1 MNVVFIAPP
10 AAGKGTQATL
20 LRDYYNFYHIS
31 TGDVLRE
38 IAETN
43 TPLGCEIKALI
54 DNGKLVSDELMAKLL
69 KEKIGSLGNV
79 EGIIFDGFPRT
90 LEQAH
95 MLDEI
100 LNEVGMKVNKV
111 IYFDIDKDTAMKRAL
126 GRVTCKD
133 CGEIYNTYFDTFLKE
148 DECSKCG
155 GKLEKRM
162 EENHKPVKI
171 GSYRENKCPKNYFKF
186 FDSIKIKK
194 KYKIVFDLANGS
206 MCFLNDY
213 LKKRFPDAIMIN
225 NEPNG
230 FNINDECGALYPE
243 LARKIMIDNDY
254 DIAVSFD
261 GDGDRAIIILK
272 NGKILNGDL
281 LLYFFA
287 TELKMKNK
295 LKNNTVIYSLIANR
309 GITNVLEGNNI
320 KVKFVNVGDENIS
333 SEIKNGVASLGG
345 EKSGHIIFNKKYNYS
360 CGLTTILK
368 FLSMLNEKAIINLN
382 CIKEYYEVSKN
393 YKEIRMINKLENKLK
408 AIVTSGN
415 VIVRRS
421 GTENLF
427 RVILMSPN
435 KCEIIDGLNFLE
447 NLIIAK
453 N

>member
-1 MNVVFIAPP
+1 MKYFKTDGIRGVFGASDLSIELILKVGYSFDIFNENKVLIGYDTRYSSKIILQALKY
-10 AAGKGTQATL
+10 ALEISGKTVF
-20 LRDYYNFYHIS
+20 DYGVIS
-31 TGDVLRE
+31 T
-38 IAETN
+38 
-43 TPLGCEIKALI
+43 PALEYLTKKKRTI
-54 DNGKLVSDELMAKLL
+54 GIMITASHNDFTYNGLKIIYKGHKLDDSL
-69 KEKIGSLGNV
+69 KE
-79 EGIIFDGFPRT
+79 
-90 LEQAH
+90 
-95 MLDEI
+95 
-100 LNEVGMKVNKV
+100 
-111 IYFDIDKDTAMKRAL
+111 
-126 GRVTCKD
+126 
-133 CGEIYNTYFDTFLKE
+133 
-148 DECSKCG
+148 
-155 GKLEKRM
+155 KLEKRM

-287 TELKMKNK
+287 TELKKKNK

-309 GITNVLEGNNI
+309 GITNVLEENNI
-320 KVKFVNVGDENIS
+320 KVKFVNVADENIS

-447 NLIIAK
+447 KWIIAK

>member
-1 MNVVFIAPP
+1 MKYFKTDGIRGVFGASDLSIELILKVGYSFDIFNENKVLIGYDTRYSSKIILQALKY
-10 AAGKGTQATL
+10 ALEISGKTVF
-20 LRDYYNFYHIS
+20 DYGVIS
-31 TGDVLRE
+31 T
-38 IAETN
+38 
-43 TPLGCEIKALI
+43 PALEYLTKKKRTI
-54 DNGKLVSDELMAKLL
+54 GIMITASHNDFTYNGLKIIYKGHKLDDSL
-69 KEKIGSLGNV
+69 KE
-79 EGIIFDGFPRT
+79 
-90 LEQAH
+90 
-95 MLDEI
+95 
-100 LNEVGMKVNKV
+100 
-111 IYFDIDKDTAMKRAL
+111 
-126 GRVTCKD
+126 
-133 CGEIYNTYFDTFLKE
+133 
-148 DECSKCG
+148 
-155 GKLEKRM
+155 KLEKRM

-254 DIAVSFD
+254 DIAVPFD

-309 GITNVLEGNNI
+309 GITNVLEENNI

-447 NLIIAK
+447 NWIIAK

>member
-1 MNVVFIAPP
+1 MKYFKTDGIRGVFGASDLSIELILKVGYSFDIFNENKVLIGYDTRYSSKIILQALKY
-10 AAGKGTQATL
+10 ALEISGKTVF
-20 LRDYYNFYHIS
+20 DYGVIS
-31 TGDVLRE
+31 T
-38 IAETN
+38 
-43 TPLGCEIKALI
+43 PALEYLTKKKRTI
-54 DNGKLVSDELMAKLL
+54 GIMITASHNDFTYNGLKIIYKGHKLDDSL
-69 KEKIGSLGNV
+69 KE
-79 EGIIFDGFPRT
+79 
-90 LEQAH
+90 
-95 MLDEI
+95 
-100 LNEVGMKVNKV
+100 
-111 IYFDIDKDTAMKRAL
+111 
-126 GRVTCKD
+126 
-133 CGEIYNTYFDTFLKE
+133 
-148 DECSKCG
+148 
-155 GKLEKRM
+155 KLEKRM

-309 GITNVLEGNNI
+309 GITNVLEENNI

-333 SEIKNGVASLGG
+333 SEIKNGVVSLGG

-447 NLIIAK
+447 NWIIAK

>member
-162 EENHKPVKI
+162 DDTEE
-171 GSYRENKCPKNYFKF
+171 KF
-186 FDSIKIKK
+186 SNRFDT
-194 KYKIVFDLANGS
+194 
-206 MCFLNDY
+206 Y
-213 LKKRFPDAIMIN
+213 L
-225 NEPNG
+225 
-230 FNINDECGALYPE
+230 
-243 LARKIMIDNDY
+243 
-254 DIAVSFD
+254 
-261 GDGDRAIIILK
+261 
-272 NGKILNGDL
+272 
-281 LLYFFA
+281 
-287 TELKMKNK
+287 
-295 LKNNTVIYSLIANR
+295 
-309 GITNVLEGNNI
+309 
-320 KVKFVNVGDENIS
+320 
-333 SEIKNGVASLGG
+333 
-345 EKSGHIIFNKKYNYS
+345 EKTY
-360 CGLTTILK
+360 
-368 FLSMLNEKAIINLN
+368 
-382 CIKEYYEVSKN
+382 
-393 YKEIRMINKLENKLK
+393 
-408 AIVTSGN
+408 
-415 VIVRRS
+415 
-421 GTENLF
+421 
-427 RVILMSPN
+427 
-435 KCEIIDGLNFLE
+435 
-447 NLIIAK
+447 
-453 N
+453 

>member
-1 MNVVFIAPP
+1 MKYFKTDGIRGVFGASDLSIELILKVGYSFDIFNENKVLIGYDTRYSSKIILQALKY
-10 AAGKGTQATL
+10 ALEISGKTVF
-20 LRDYYNFYHIS
+20 DYGVIS
-31 TGDVLRE
+31 T
-38 IAETN
+38 
-43 TPLGCEIKALI
+43 PALEYLTKKKRTI
-54 DNGKLVSDELMAKLL
+54 GIMITASHNDFTYNGLKIIYKGHKLDDSL
-69 KEKIGSLGNV
+69 KE
-79 EGIIFDGFPRT
+79 
-90 LEQAH
+90 
-95 MLDEI
+95 
-100 LNEVGMKVNKV
+100 
-111 IYFDIDKDTAMKRAL
+111 
-126 GRVTCKD
+126 
-133 CGEIYNTYFDTFLKE
+133 
-148 DECSKCG
+148 
-155 GKLEKRM
+155 KLEKRM

-309 GITNVLEGNNI
+309 GITNVLEENNI

-333 SEIKNGVASLGG
+333 SEIKNCVASLGG

-447 NLIIAK
+447 NWIIAK

>member
-1 MNVVFIAPP
+1 LKYFKTDGIRGVFGASDLSIELILKVGYSFDIFNENKVLIGYDTRYSSKIILQALKY
-10 AAGKGTQATL
+10 ALEISGKTVF
-20 LRDYYNFYHIS
+20 DYGVIS
-31 TGDVLRE
+31 T
-38 IAETN
+38 
-43 TPLGCEIKALI
+43 PALEYLTKKKRTI
-54 DNGKLVSDELMAKLL
+54 GIMITASHNDFTYNGLKIIYKGHKLDDSL
-69 KEKIGSLGNV
+69 KE
-79 EGIIFDGFPRT
+79 
-90 LEQAH
+90 
-95 MLDEI
+95 
-100 LNEVGMKVNKV
+100 
-111 IYFDIDKDTAMKRAL
+111 
-126 GRVTCKD
+126 
-133 CGEIYNTYFDTFLKE
+133 
-148 DECSKCG
+148 
-155 GKLEKRM
+155 KLEKRM

-309 GITNVLEGNNI
+309 GITNILEENNI

-447 NLIIAK
+447 NWIIAK

>member
-1 MNVVFIAPP
+1 MKYFKTDGIRGVFGASDLSIELILKVGYSFDIFNENKVLIGYDTRYSSKIILQALKY
-10 AAGKGTQATL
+10 ALISGKTVF
-20 LRDYYNFYHIS
+20 DYGVIS
-31 TGDVLRE
+31 T
-38 IAETN
+38 
-43 TPLGCEIKALI
+43 PALEYLTKKKRTI
-54 DNGKLVSDELMAKLL
+54 GIMITASHNDFTYNGLKIIYKGHKLDDSL
-69 KEKIGSLGNV
+69 KE
-79 EGIIFDGFPRT
+79 
-90 LEQAH
+90 
-95 MLDEI
+95 
-100 LNEVGMKVNKV
+100 
-111 IYFDIDKDTAMKRAL
+111 
-126 GRVTCKD
+126 
-133 CGEIYNTYFDTFLKE
+133 
-148 DECSKCG
+148 
-155 GKLEKRM
+155 KLEKRM

-287 TELKMKNK
+287 TELKKKNK

-309 GITNVLEGNNI
+309 GITNVLEENNI

-447 NLIIAK
+447 KWIIAK

>member
-1 MNVVFIAPP
+1 LKYFKTDGIRGVFGASDLSIELILKVGYSFDIFNENKVLIGYDTRYSSKIILQALKY
-10 AAGKGTQATL
+10 ALEISGKTVF
-20 LRDYYNFYHIS
+20 DYGVIS
-31 TGDVLRE
+31 T
-38 IAETN
+38 
-43 TPLGCEIKALI
+43 PALEYLTKKKRTI
-54 DNGKLVSDELMAKLL
+54 GIMITASHNDFTYNGLKIIYKGHKLDDSL
-69 KEKIGSLGNV
+69 KE
-79 EGIIFDGFPRT
+79 
-90 LEQAH
+90 
-95 MLDEI
+95 
-100 LNEVGMKVNKV
+100 
-111 IYFDIDKDTAMKRAL
+111 
-126 GRVTCKD
+126 
-133 CGEIYNTYFDTFLKE
+133 
-148 DECSKCG
+148 
-155 GKLEKRM
+155 KLEKRM

-287 TELKMKNK
+287 TELKKKNK

-309 GITNVLEGNNI
+309 GITNVLEENNI

-393 YKEIRMINKLENKLK
+393 YKEIRIINKLENKLK

-447 NLIIAK
+447 KWIIAK

>member
-1 MNVVFIAPP
+1 MKYFKTDGIRGVFGASDLSIELILKVGYSFDIFNENKVLIGYDTRYSSKIILQALKY
-10 AAGKGTQATL
+10 ALEISGKTVF
-20 LRDYYNFYHIS
+20 DYGVIS
-31 TGDVLRE
+31 T
-38 IAETN
+38 
-43 TPLGCEIKALI
+43 PALEYLTKKKRTI
-54 DNGKLVSDELMAKLL
+54 GIMITASHNDFTYNGLKIIYKGHKLDDSL
-69 KEKIGSLGNV
+69 KE
-79 EGIIFDGFPRT
+79 
-90 LEQAH
+90 
-95 MLDEI
+95 
-100 LNEVGMKVNKV
+100 
-111 IYFDIDKDTAMKRAL
+111 
-126 GRVTCKD
+126 
-133 CGEIYNTYFDTFLKE
+133 
-148 DECSKCG
+148 
-155 GKLEKRM
+155 KLEKRM

-287 TELKMKNK
+287 TELKKKNK

-309 GITNVLEGNNI
+309 GITNVLEENNI

-345 EKSGHIIFNKKYNYS
+345 KKSGHIIFNKKYNYS

-447 NLIIAK
+447 NWIIAK

>member
-1 MNVVFIAPP
+1 MKYFKTDGIRGVFGASDLSIELILKVGYSFDIFNENKVLIGYDTRYSSKIILQALKY
-10 AAGKGTQATL
+10 ALEISGKTVF
-20 LRDYYNFYHIS
+20 DYGVIS
-31 TGDVLRE
+31 T
-38 IAETN
+38 
-43 TPLGCEIKALI
+43 PALEYLTKKKRTI
-54 DNGKLVSDELMAKLL
+54 GIMITASHNDFTYNGLKIIYKGHKLDDSL
-69 KEKIGSLGNV
+69 KE
-79 EGIIFDGFPRT
+79 
-90 LEQAH
+90 
-95 MLDEI
+95 
-100 LNEVGMKVNKV
+100 
-111 IYFDIDKDTAMKRAL
+111 
-126 GRVTCKD
+126 
-133 CGEIYNTYFDTFLKE
+133 
-148 DECSKCG
+148 
-155 GKLEKRM
+155 KLEKRM

-309 GITNVLEGNNI
+309 GITNVLEENNI

-427 RVILMSPN
+427 RVILISPN

-447 NLIIAK
+447 NWIIAK

>member
-1 MNVVFIAPP
+1 MKYFKTDGIRGVFRASDLSIELILKVGYSFDIFNENKVLIGYDTRYSSKIILQALKY
-10 AAGKGTQATL
+10 ALEISGKTVF
-20 LRDYYNFYHIS
+20 DYGVIS
-31 TGDVLRE
+31 T
-38 IAETN
+38 
-43 TPLGCEIKALI
+43 PALEYLTKKKRTI
-54 DNGKLVSDELMAKLL
+54 GIMITASHNDFTYNGLKIIYKGHKLDDSL
-69 KEKIGSLGNV
+69 KE
-79 EGIIFDGFPRT
+79 
-90 LEQAH
+90 
-95 MLDEI
+95 
-100 LNEVGMKVNKV
+100 
-111 IYFDIDKDTAMKRAL
+111 
-126 GRVTCKD
+126 
-133 CGEIYNTYFDTFLKE
+133 
-148 DECSKCG
+148 
-155 GKLEKRM
+155 KLEKRM

-287 TELKMKNK
+287 TELKKKNK

-309 GITNVLEGNNI
+309 GITNVLEENNI

-447 NLIIAK
+447 KWIIAK

>member
-1 MNVVFIAPP
+1 MKYFKTDGIRGVFGASDLSIELILKVGYSFDIFNENKVLIGYDTRYSSKIILQALKY
-10 AAGKGTQATL
+10 ALEISGKTVF
-20 LRDYYNFYHIS
+20 DYGVIS
-31 TGDVLRE
+31 T
-38 IAETN
+38 
-43 TPLGCEIKALI
+43 PALEYLTKKKRTI
-54 DNGKLVSDELMAKLL
+54 GIMITASHNDFTYNGLKIIYKGHKLDDSL
-69 KEKIGSLGNV
+69 KE
-79 EGIIFDGFPRT
+79 
-90 LEQAH
+90 
-95 MLDEI
+95 
-100 LNEVGMKVNKV
+100 
-111 IYFDIDKDTAMKRAL
+111 
-126 GRVTCKD
+126 
-133 CGEIYNTYFDTFLKE
+133 
-148 DECSKCG
+148 
-155 GKLEKRM
+155 KLEKRM

-272 NGKILNGDL
+272 NGKILNGNL

-309 GITNVLEGNNI
+309 GITNVLEENNI

-447 NLIIAK
+447 NWIIAK

>member
-1 MNVVFIAPP
+1 MKYFKTDGIRGVFGASDLSIELFLKVGYSFDIFNENKVLIGYDTRYSSKIILQALKY
-10 AAGKGTQATL
+10 ALEISGKTVF
-20 LRDYYNFYHIS
+20 DYGVIS
-31 TGDVLRE
+31 T
-38 IAETN
+38 
-43 TPLGCEIKALI
+43 PALEYLTKKKRTI
-54 DNGKLVSDELMAKLL
+54 GIMITASHNDFTYNGLKIIYKGHKLDDSL
-69 KEKIGSLGNV
+69 KE
-79 EGIIFDGFPRT
+79 
-90 LEQAH
+90 
-95 MLDEI
+95 
-100 LNEVGMKVNKV
+100 
-111 IYFDIDKDTAMKRAL
+111 
-126 GRVTCKD
+126 
-133 CGEIYNTYFDTFLKE
+133 
-148 DECSKCG
+148 
-155 GKLEKRM
+155 KLEKRM

-309 GITNVLEGNNI
+309 GITNVLEENNI

-447 NLIIAK
+447 NWIIAK

>member
-1 MNVVFIAPP
+1 MKYFKTDGIRGVFGASDLSIELILKVGYSFDIFNENKVLIGYDTRYSSKIILQALKY
-10 AAGKGTQATL
+10 ALEISGKTVF
-20 LRDYYNFYHIS
+20 DYGVIS
-31 TGDVLRE
+31 T
-38 IAETN
+38 
-43 TPLGCEIKALI
+43 PALEYLTKKKRTI
-54 DNGKLVSDELMAKLL
+54 GIMITASHNDFTYNGLKIIYKGHKLDDSL
-69 KEKIGSLGNV
+69 KE
-79 EGIIFDGFPRT
+79 
-90 LEQAH
+90 
-95 MLDEI
+95 
-100 LNEVGMKVNKV
+100 
-111 IYFDIDKDTAMKRAL
+111 
-126 GRVTCKD
+126 
-133 CGEIYNTYFDTFLKE
+133 
-148 DECSKCG
+148 
-155 GKLEKRM
+155 KLEKRM

-309 GITNVLEGNNI
+309 GITNVLEENNI

-427 RVILMSPN
+427 RVILTSPN

-447 NLIIAK
+447 NWIIAK

>member
-1 MNVVFIAPP
+1 MKYFKTDGIRGVFGASDLSIELILKVGYSFDIFNENKVLIGYDTRYSSKIILQALKY
-10 AAGKGTQATL
+10 ALEISGKTVF
-20 LRDYYNFYHIS
+20 DYGVIS
-31 TGDVLRE
+31 T
-38 IAETN
+38 
-43 TPLGCEIKALI
+43 PALEYLTKKKRI
-54 DNGKLVSDELMAKLL
+54 IGIMITASHNDFTYNGLKIIYKGHKLDDSL
-69 KEKIGSLGNV
+69 KE
-79 EGIIFDGFPRT
+79 
-90 LEQAH
+90 
-95 MLDEI
+95 
-100 LNEVGMKVNKV
+100 
-111 IYFDIDKDTAMKRAL
+111 
-126 GRVTCKD
+126 
-133 CGEIYNTYFDTFLKE
+133 
-148 DECSKCG
+148 
-155 GKLEKRM
+155 KLEKRM

-171 GSYRENKCPKNYFKF
+171 GFYRENKCPKNYFKF

-230 FNINDECGALYPE
+230 FNINDECGALYPD

-287 TELKMKNK
+287 TELKKKNK

-309 GITNVLEGNNI
+309 GITNVLEENNI

-447 NLIIAK
+447 KWIIAK

>member
-1 MNVVFIAPP
+1 MKYFKTDGIRGVFGASDLNIELILKVGYSFDIFNENKVLIGYDTRYSSKIILQALKY
-10 AAGKGTQATL
+10 ALEISGKTVF
-20 LRDYYNFYHIS
+20 DYGVIS
-31 TGDVLRE
+31 T
-38 IAETN
+38 
-43 TPLGCEIKALI
+43 PALEYLTKKKRTI
-54 DNGKLVSDELMAKLL
+54 GIMITASHNDFTYNGLKIIYKGHKLDDSL
-69 KEKIGSLGNV
+69 KE
-79 EGIIFDGFPRT
+79 
-90 LEQAH
+90 
-95 MLDEI
+95 
-100 LNEVGMKVNKV
+100 
-111 IYFDIDKDTAMKRAL
+111 
-126 GRVTCKD
+126 
-133 CGEIYNTYFDTFLKE
+133 
-148 DECSKCG
+148 
-155 GKLEKRM
+155 KLEKRM

-287 TELKMKNK
+287 TELKKKNK

-309 GITNVLEGNNI
+309 GITNVLEENNI

-447 NLIIAK
+447 KWIIAK

>member
-1 MNVVFIAPP
+1 MKYFKTDGIRGVFGASDLSIELILKVGYSFDIFNENKVLIGYDTRYSSKIILQALKY
-10 AAGKGTQATL
+10 ALEISGKTVF
-20 LRDYYNFYHIS
+20 DYGVIS
-31 TGDVLRE
+31 T
-38 IAETN
+38 
-43 TPLGCEIKALI
+43 PALEYLTKKKRTI
-54 DNGKLVSDELMAKLL
+54 GIMITASHNDFTYNGLKIIYKGHKLDDSL
-69 KEKIGSLGNV
+69 KE
-79 EGIIFDGFPRT
+79 
-90 LEQAH
+90 
-95 MLDEI
+95 
-100 LNEVGMKVNKV
+100 
-111 IYFDIDKDTAMKRAL
+111 
-126 GRVTCKD
+126 
-133 CGEIYNTYFDTFLKE
+133 
-148 DECSKCG
+148 
-155 GKLEKRM
+155 KLEKRM

-171 GSYRENKCPKNYFKF
+171 DSYRENKCPKNYFKF

-309 GITNVLEGNNI
+309 GITNVLEENNI

-447 NLIIAK
+447 NWIIAK

>member
-1 MNVVFIAPP
+1 MKYFKTDGIRGVFGASDLSIELILKVGYSFDIFNENKVLIGYDTRYSSKIILQALKY
-10 AAGKGTQATL
+10 ALEISGKTVF
-20 LRDYYNFYHIS
+20 DYGVIS
-31 TGDVLRE
+31 T
-38 IAETN
+38 
-43 TPLGCEIKALI
+43 PALEYLTKKKRTI
-54 DNGKLVSDELMAKLL
+54 GIMITASHNDFTYNGLKIIYKGHKLDDSL
-69 KEKIGSLGNV
+69 KE
-79 EGIIFDGFPRT
+79 
-90 LEQAH
+90 
-95 MLDEI
+95 
-100 LNEVGMKVNKV
+100 
-111 IYFDIDKDTAMKRAL
+111 
-126 GRVTCKD
+126 
-133 CGEIYNTYFDTFLKE
+133 
-148 DECSKCG
+148 
-155 GKLEKRM
+155 KLEKRM

-287 TELKMKNK
+287 TELKKKNK

-309 GITNVLEGNNI
+309 GITNVLEENNI

-447 NLIIAK
+447 KRIIAK

>member
-1 MNVVFIAPP
+1 MKYFKTDGIRGVFGASDLSIELILKVGYSFDIFNENKVLIGYDTRYSSKIILQALKY
-10 AAGKGTQATL
+10 ALEISGKTVF
-20 LRDYYNFYHIS
+20 DYGVIS
-31 TGDVLRE
+31 T
-38 IAETN
+38 
-43 TPLGCEIKALI
+43 PALEYLTKKKRTI
-54 DNGKLVSDELMAKLL
+54 GIMITASHNDFTYNGLKIIYKGHKLDDSL
-69 KEKIGSLGNV
+69 KE
-79 EGIIFDGFPRT
+79 
-90 LEQAH
+90 
-95 MLDEI
+95 
-100 LNEVGMKVNKV
+100 
-111 IYFDIDKDTAMKRAL
+111 
-126 GRVTCKD
+126 
-133 CGEIYNTYFDTFLKE
+133 
-148 DECSKCG
+148 
-155 GKLEKRM
+155 KLEKRM

-309 GITNVLEGNNI
+309 GITNVLEENNI

-368 FLSMLNEKAIINLN
+368 FLSKLNEKAIINLN

-447 NLIIAK
+447 NWIIAK

>member
-1 MNVVFIAPP
+1 MKYFKTDGIRGVFGASDLSIELILKVGYSFDIFNENKVLIGYDTRYSSKIILQALKY
-10 AAGKGTQATL
+10 ALEISGKTVF
-20 LRDYYNFYHIS
+20 DYGVIS
-31 TGDVLRE
+31 T
-38 IAETN
+38 
-43 TPLGCEIKALI
+43 PALEYLAKKKRTI
-54 DNGKLVSDELMAKLL
+54 GIMITASHNDFTYNGLKIIYKGHKLDDSL
-69 KEKIGSLGNV
+69 KE
-79 EGIIFDGFPRT
+79 
-90 LEQAH
+90 
-95 MLDEI
+95 
-100 LNEVGMKVNKV
+100 
-111 IYFDIDKDTAMKRAL
+111 
-126 GRVTCKD
+126 
-133 CGEIYNTYFDTFLKE
+133 
-148 DECSKCG
+148 
-155 GKLEKRM
+155 KLEKRM

-309 GITNVLEGNNI
+309 GITNVLEENNI

-447 NLIIAK
+447 NWIIAK

>member
-1 MNVVFIAPP
+1 MKYFKTDGIRGVFGASDLSIELILK
-10 AAGKGTQATL
+10 AGYSFDIFNENKVLIGYDTRYSSKIILQALKYALEISGKTVF
-20 LRDYYNFYHIS
+20 DYGVIS
-31 TGDVLRE
+31 TPAVEYLTKKKRTIGIMITASHNDF
-38 IAETN
+38 TY
-43 TPLGCEIKALI
+43 
-54 DNGKLVSDELMAKLL
+54 NGLKIIYKGHKLDDSL
-69 KEKIGSLGNV
+69 KE
-79 EGIIFDGFPRT
+79 
-90 LEQAH
+90 
-95 MLDEI
+95 
-100 LNEVGMKVNKV
+100 
-111 IYFDIDKDTAMKRAL
+111 
-126 GRVTCKD
+126 
-133 CGEIYNTYFDTFLKE
+133 
-148 DECSKCG
+148 
-155 GKLEKRM
+155 KLEKRM

-309 GITNVLEGNNI
+309 GITNVLEENNI

-447 NLIIAK
+447 NWIIAK

>member
-1 MNVVFIAPP
+1 MKYFKTDGIRGVFGASDLSIELILKVGYSFDIFNENKVLIGYDTRYSSKIILQALKY
-10 AAGKGTQATL
+10 ALEISGKTVF
-20 LRDYYNFYHIS
+20 DYGVIS
-31 TGDVLRE
+31 T
-38 IAETN
+38 
-43 TPLGCEIKALI
+43 PALEYLTKKKRTI
-54 DNGKLVSDELMAKLL
+54 GIMITASHNDFTYNGLKIIYKGHKLDDSL
-69 KEKIGSLGNV
+69 KE
-79 EGIIFDGFPRT
+79 
-90 LEQAH
+90 
-95 MLDEI
+95 
-100 LNEVGMKVNKV
+100 
-111 IYFDIDKDTAMKRAL
+111 
-126 GRVTCKD
+126 
-133 CGEIYNTYFDTFLKE
+133 
-148 DECSKCG
+148 
-155 GKLEKRM
+155 KLEKRM

-309 GITNVLEGNNI
+309 GITNVLEENNI

-415 VIVRRS
+415 VVVRQS

-447 NLIIAK
+447 NWIIAK

>member
-1 MNVVFIAPP
+1 MKYFKTDGIRGVFGASDLSIELILKVGYSFDIFNENKVLIGYDTRYSSKIILQALKY
-10 AAGKGTQATL
+10 ALEISGKTVF
-20 LRDYYNFYHIS
+20 DYGVIS
-31 TGDVLRE
+31 T
-38 IAETN
+38 
-43 TPLGCEIKALI
+43 PALEYLTKKKRTI
-54 DNGKLVSDELMAKLL
+54 GIMITASHNDFTYNGLKIIYKGHKLDDSL
-69 KEKIGSLGNV
+69 KE
-79 EGIIFDGFPRT
+79 
-90 LEQAH
+90 
-95 MLDEI
+95 
-100 LNEVGMKVNKV
+100 
-111 IYFDIDKDTAMKRAL
+111 
-126 GRVTCKD
+126 
-133 CGEIYNTYFDTFLKE
+133 
-148 DECSKCG
+148 
-155 GKLEKRM
+155 KLEKRM
-162 EENHKPVKI
+162 EGNHKPVKI

-309 GITNVLEGNNI
+309 GITNVLEENNI

-447 NLIIAK
+447 NWIIAK

>member
-1 MNVVFIAPP
+1 MKYFKTDGIRGVFGASDLSIELILKVGYSFDIFNENKVLIGYDTRYSSKIILQALKY
-10 AAGKGTQATL
+10 ALEISGKTVF
-20 LRDYYNFYHIS
+20 DYGVIS
-31 TGDVLRE
+31 T
-38 IAETN
+38 
-43 TPLGCEIKALI
+43 PALEYLTKKKRTI
-54 DNGKLVSDELMAKLL
+54 GIMITASHNDFTYNGLKIIYKGHKLDDSL
-69 KEKIGSLGNV
+69 KE
-79 EGIIFDGFPRT
+79 
-90 LEQAH
+90 
-95 MLDEI
+95 
-100 LNEVGMKVNKV
+100 
-111 IYFDIDKDTAMKRAL
+111 
-126 GRVTCKD
+126 
-133 CGEIYNTYFDTFLKE
+133 
-148 DECSKCG
+148 
-155 GKLEKRM
+155 KLEKRM

-171 GSYRENKCPKNYFKF
+171 GSYRENECPKNYFKF

-309 GITNVLEGNNI
+309 GITNVLEENNI

-447 NLIIAK
+447 NWIIAK

>member
-1 MNVVFIAPP
+1 MKYFKTDGIRGVFGASDLSIELILKVGYSFDIFNENKVLIGYDTRYSSKIILQALKY
-10 AAGKGTQATL
+10 ALEISGKTVF
-20 LRDYYNFYHIS
+20 DYGVIS
-31 TGDVLRE
+31 T
-38 IAETN
+38 
-43 TPLGCEIKALI
+43 PALEYLTKKKRTI
-54 DNGKLVSDELMAKLL
+54 GIMITASHNDFTYNGLKIIYKGHKLDDSL
-69 KEKIGSLGNV
+69 KE
-79 EGIIFDGFPRT
+79 
-90 LEQAH
+90 
-95 MLDEI
+95 
-100 LNEVGMKVNKV
+100 
-111 IYFDIDKDTAMKRAL
+111 
-126 GRVTCKD
+126 
-133 CGEIYNTYFDTFLKE
+133 
-148 DECSKCG
+148 
-155 GKLEKRM
+155 KLEKRM

-309 GITNVLEGNNI
+309 GITNVLEENNI

-435 KCEIIDGLNFLE
+435 KCEIIDGLIFLE
-447 NLIIAK
+447 NWIIAK

>member
-1 MNVVFIAPP
+1 MKYFKTDGIRGVFGASDLSIELILKVGYSFDIFNENKVLIGYDTRYSSKIILQALKY
-10 AAGKGTQATL
+10 ALEISGKTVF
-20 LRDYYNFYHIS
+20 DYGVIS
-31 TGDVLRE
+31 T
-38 IAETN
+38 
-43 TPLGCEIKALI
+43 PALEYLTKKKRTI
-54 DNGKLVSDELMAKLL
+54 GIMITASHNDFTYNGLKIIYKGHKLDDSL
-69 KEKIGSLGNV
+69 KE
-79 EGIIFDGFPRT
+79 
-90 LEQAH
+90 
-95 MLDEI
+95 
-100 LNEVGMKVNKV
+100 
-111 IYFDIDKDTAMKRAL
+111 
-126 GRVTCKD
+126 
-133 CGEIYNTYFDTFLKE
+133 
-148 DECSKCG
+148 
-155 GKLEKRM
+155 KLEKRM

-309 GITNVLEGNNI
+309 GITNVLEENNI

-393 YKEIRMINKLENKLK
+393 NKEIRMINKLENKLK

-447 NLIIAK
+447 NWIIAK

>member
-1 MNVVFIAPP
+1 MKYFKTDGIRGVFGASDLSIELILKVGYSFDIFNENKVLIGYDTRYSSKIILQALKY
-10 AAGKGTQATL
+10 ALEISGKTVF
-20 LRDYYNFYHIS
+20 DYGVIS
-31 TGDVLRE
+31 T
-38 IAETN
+38 
-43 TPLGCEIKALI
+43 PALEYLTKKKRTI
-54 DNGKLVSDELMAKLL
+54 GIMITASHNDFTYNGLKIIYKGHKLDDSL
-69 KEKIGSLGNV
+69 KE
-79 EGIIFDGFPRT
+79 
-90 LEQAH
+90 
-95 MLDEI
+95 
-100 LNEVGMKVNKV
+100 
-111 IYFDIDKDTAMKRAL
+111 
-126 GRVTCKD
+126 
-133 CGEIYNTYFDTFLKE
+133 
-148 DECSKCG
+148 
-155 GKLEKRM
+155 KLEKRM

-243 LARKIMIDNDY
+243 LARKIMIDNEY

-309 GITNVLEGNNI
+309 GITNVLEENNI

-447 NLIIAK
+447 NWIIAK

>member
-1 MNVVFIAPP
+1 MKYFKTDGIRGVFGASDLSIELILKVGYSFDIFNENKVLIGYDTRYSSKIILQALKY
-10 AAGKGTQATL
+10 ALEISGKTVF
-20 LRDYYNFYHIS
+20 DYGVIS
-31 TGDVLRE
+31 T
-38 IAETN
+38 
-43 TPLGCEIKALI
+43 PALEYLTKKKRTI
-54 DNGKLVSDELMAKLL
+54 GIMITASHNDFTYNGLKIIYKGHKLDDSL
-69 KEKIGSLGNV
+69 KE
-79 EGIIFDGFPRT
+79 
-90 LEQAH
+90 
-95 MLDEI
+95 
-100 LNEVGMKVNKV
+100 
-111 IYFDIDKDTAMKRAL
+111 
-126 GRVTCKD
+126 
-133 CGEIYNTYFDTFLKE
+133 
-148 DECSKCG
+148 
-155 GKLEKRM
+155 KLEKRM

-206 MCFLNDY
+206 MCFFNDY

-287 TELKMKNK
+287 TELKKKNK

-309 GITNVLEGNNI
+309 GITNVLEENNI

-447 NLIIAK
+447 KWIIAK

>member
-1 MNVVFIAPP
+1 MKYFKTDGIRGVFGASDLSIELILKVGYSFDIFNENKVLIGYDTRYSSKIILQALKY
-10 AAGKGTQATL
+10 ALEISGKTVF
-20 LRDYYNFYHIS
+20 DYGVIS
-31 TGDVLRE
+31 T
-38 IAETN
+38 
-43 TPLGCEIKALI
+43 PALEYLTKKKRTI
-54 DNGKLVSDELMAKLL
+54 GIMITASHNDFTYNGLKIIYKGHKLDDSL
-69 KEKIGSLGNV
+69 KE
-79 EGIIFDGFPRT
+79 
-90 LEQAH
+90 
-95 MLDEI
+95 
-100 LNEVGMKVNKV
+100 
-111 IYFDIDKDTAMKRAL
+111 
-126 GRVTCKD
+126 
-133 CGEIYNTYFDTFLKE
+133 
-148 DECSKCG
+148 
-155 GKLEKRM
+155 KLEKRM

-213 LKKRFPDAIMIN
+213 LKKSFPDAIMIN

-287 TELKMKNK
+287 TELKKKNK

-309 GITNVLEGNNI
+309 GITNVLEENNI

-447 NLIIAK
+447 KWIIAK

>member
-1 MNVVFIAPP
+1 MKYFKTDGIRGVFGASDLSIELILKVGYSFDIFNENKVLIGYDTRYSSKIILQALKY
-10 AAGKGTQATL
+10 ALEISGKTVF
-20 LRDYYNFYHIS
+20 DYGVIS
-31 TGDVLRE
+31 T
-38 IAETN
+38 
-43 TPLGCEIKALI
+43 PALEYLTKKKRTI
-54 DNGKLVSDELMAKLL
+54 GIMITASHNDFTYNGLKIIYKGHKLDDSL
-69 KEKIGSLGNV
+69 KE
-79 EGIIFDGFPRT
+79 
-90 LEQAH
+90 
-95 MLDEI
+95 
-100 LNEVGMKVNKV
+100 
-111 IYFDIDKDTAMKRAL
+111 
-126 GRVTCKD
+126 
-133 CGEIYNTYFDTFLKE
+133 
-148 DECSKCG
+148 
-155 GKLEKRM
+155 KLEKRM

-287 TELKMKNK
+287 TELKKKNK

-309 GITNVLEGNNI
+309 GITNVLEENNI

-415 VIVRRS
+415 VIVRQS

-447 NLIIAK
+447 NWIIAK

>member
-1 MNVVFIAPP
+1 MKYFKTDGIRGVFGASDLSIELILKVGYSFDIFNENKVLIGYDTRYSSKIILQALKY
-10 AAGKGTQATL
+10 ALEISGKTVF
-20 LRDYYNFYHIS
+20 DYGVIS
-31 TGDVLRE
+31 T
-38 IAETN
+38 
-43 TPLGCEIKALI
+43 PALEYLTKKKRTI
-54 DNGKLVSDELMAKLL
+54 GIMITASHNDFTYNGLKIIYKGHKLDDSL
-69 KEKIGSLGNV
+69 KE
-79 EGIIFDGFPRT
+79 
-90 LEQAH
+90 
-95 MLDEI
+95 
-100 LNEVGMKVNKV
+100 
-111 IYFDIDKDTAMKRAL
+111 
-126 GRVTCKD
+126 
-133 CGEIYNTYFDTFLKE
+133 
-148 DECSKCG
+148 
-155 GKLEKRM
+155 KLEKRM

-309 GITNVLEGNNI
+309 GITNVLEENNI

-333 SEIKNGVASLGG
+333 SEIKNDVASLGG

-447 NLIIAK
+447 NWIIAK

>member
-1 MNVVFIAPP
+1 MKYFKTDGIRGVFGASDLSIELILKVGYSFDIFNENKVLIGYDTRYSSKIILQALKYALEISGKTVFDYVV
-10 AAGKGTQATL
+10 
-20 LRDYYNFYHIS
+20 IS
-31 TGDVLRE
+31 T
-38 IAETN
+38 
-43 TPLGCEIKALI
+43 PALEYLTKKKRTI
-54 DNGKLVSDELMAKLL
+54 GIMITASHNDFTYNGLKIIYKGHKLDDSL
-69 KEKIGSLGNV
+69 KE
-79 EGIIFDGFPRT
+79 
-90 LEQAH
+90 
-95 MLDEI
+95 
-100 LNEVGMKVNKV
+100 
-111 IYFDIDKDTAMKRAL
+111 
-126 GRVTCKD
+126 
-133 CGEIYNTYFDTFLKE
+133 
-148 DECSKCG
+148 
-155 GKLEKRM
+155 KLEKRM

-287 TELKMKNK
+287 TELKKKNK

-309 GITNVLEGNNI
+309 GITNVLEENNI

-393 YKEIRMINKLENKLK
+393 YKEIRIINKLENKLK

-447 NLIIAK
+447 KWIIAK

>member
-1 MNVVFIAPP
+1 MKYFKTDGIRGVFGASDLSIELILKVGYSFDIFNENKVLIGYDTRYSSKIILQALKY
-10 AAGKGTQATL
+10 ALEISGKTVF
-20 LRDYYNFYHIS
+20 DYGVIS
-31 TGDVLRE
+31 T
-38 IAETN
+38 
-43 TPLGCEIKALI
+43 PALEYLTKKKRTI
-54 DNGKLVSDELMAKLL
+54 GIMITASHNDFTYNGLKIIYKGHKLDDSL
-69 KEKIGSLGNV
+69 KE
-79 EGIIFDGFPRT
+79 
-90 LEQAH
+90 
-95 MLDEI
+95 
-100 LNEVGMKVNKV
+100 
-111 IYFDIDKDTAMKRAL
+111 
-126 GRVTCKD
+126 
-133 CGEIYNTYFDTFLKE
+133 
-148 DECSKCG
+148 
-155 GKLEKRM
+155 KLEKRM

-243 LARKIMIDNDY
+243 LARIIMIDNDY

-287 TELKMKNK
+287 TELKKKNK

-309 GITNVLEGNNI
+309 GITNVLEENNI

-447 NLIIAK
+447 NWIIAK

>member
-1 MNVVFIAPP
+1 MKYFKTDGIRGVFGASDLSIELILKVGYSFDIFNENKVLIGYDTRYSSKIILQALKY
-10 AAGKGTQATL
+10 ALEISGKTVF
-20 LRDYYNFYHIS
+20 DYGVIS
-31 TGDVLRE
+31 T
-38 IAETN
+38 
-43 TPLGCEIKALI
+43 PALEYLAKKKRTI
-54 DNGKLVSDELMAKLL
+54 GIMITASHNDFTYNGLKIIYKGHKLDDSL
-69 KEKIGSLGNV
+69 KE
-79 EGIIFDGFPRT
+79 
-90 LEQAH
+90 
-95 MLDEI
+95 
-100 LNEVGMKVNKV
+100 
-111 IYFDIDKDTAMKRAL
+111 
-126 GRVTCKD
+126 
-133 CGEIYNTYFDTFLKE
+133 
-148 DECSKCG
+148 
-155 GKLEKRM
+155 KLEKRM

-230 FNINDECGALYPE
+230 LNINDECGALYPE

-287 TELKMKNK
+287 TELKLKNK

-309 GITNVLEGNNI
+309 GITNVLEENNI

-447 NLIIAK
+447 NWIIAK

>member
-1 MNVVFIAPP
+1 MKYFKTDGIRGVFGASDLSIELILKVGYSFDIFNENKVLIGYDTRYSSKIILQALKY
-10 AAGKGTQATL
+10 ALEISGKTVF
-20 LRDYYNFYHIS
+20 DYGVIS
-31 TGDVLRE
+31 T
-38 IAETN
+38 
-43 TPLGCEIKALI
+43 PALEYLTKKKRTI
-54 DNGKLVSDELMAKLL
+54 GIMITASHNDFTYNGLKIIYKGHKLDDSL
-69 KEKIGSLGNV
+69 KE
-79 EGIIFDGFPRT
+79 
-90 LEQAH
+90 
-95 MLDEI
+95 
-100 LNEVGMKVNKV
+100 
-111 IYFDIDKDTAMKRAL
+111 
-126 GRVTCKD
+126 
-133 CGEIYNTYFDTFLKE
+133 
-148 DECSKCG
+148 
-155 GKLEKRM
+155 KLEKRM

-295 LKNNTVIYSLIANR
+295 LKNNTVIYSLIVNR
-309 GITNVLEGNNI
+309 GITNVLEENNI

-447 NLIIAK
+447 NWIIAK

>member
-1 MNVVFIAPP
+1 MKYFKTDGIRGVFGASDLSIELILKVGYSFDIFNENKVLIGYDTRYSSKIILQALKY
-10 AAGKGTQATL
+10 ALEISGKTVF
-20 LRDYYNFYHIS
+20 DYGVIS
-31 TGDVLRE
+31 T
-38 IAETN
+38 
-43 TPLGCEIKALI
+43 PALEYLTKKKRTI
-54 DNGKLVSDELMAKLL
+54 GIMITASHNDFTYNGLKIIYKGHKLDDSL
-69 KEKIGSLGNV
+69 KE
-79 EGIIFDGFPRT
+79 
-90 LEQAH
+90 
-95 MLDEI
+95 
-100 LNEVGMKVNKV
+100 
-111 IYFDIDKDTAMKRAL
+111 
-126 GRVTCKD
+126 
-133 CGEIYNTYFDTFLKE
+133 
-148 DECSKCG
+148 
-155 GKLEKRM
+155 KLEKRM

-309 GITNVLEGNNI
+309 GITNVLEENNI

-435 KCEIIDGLNFLE
+435 KCEIIDGLDFLE
-447 NLIIAK
+447 NWIIAK

>member
-1 MNVVFIAPP
+1 MKYFKTDGIRGVFGASDLSIELILKVGYSFDIFNENKVLIGYDTRYSSKIILQALKY
-10 AAGKGTQATL
+10 ALEISGKTVF
-20 LRDYYNFYHIS
+20 DYGVIS
-31 TGDVLRE
+31 T
-38 IAETN
+38 
-43 TPLGCEIKALI
+43 PALEYLTKKKRTI
-54 DNGKLVSDELMAKLL
+54 GIMITASHNDFTYNGLKIIYKGHKLDDSL
-69 KEKIGSLGNV
+69 KE
-79 EGIIFDGFPRT
+79 
-90 LEQAH
+90 
-95 MLDEI
+95 
-100 LNEVGMKVNKV
+100 
-111 IYFDIDKDTAMKRAL
+111 
-126 GRVTCKD
+126 
-133 CGEIYNTYFDTFLKE
+133 
-148 DECSKCG
+148 
-155 GKLEKRM
+155 KLEKRM

-309 GITNVLEGNNI
+309 GITNVLEENNI

-408 AIVTSGN
+408 AIATSGN

-447 NLIIAK
+447 NWIIAK

>member
-1 MNVVFIAPP
+1 MKYFKTDGIRGVFGASDLSIELILKVGYSFGIFNENKVLIGYDTRYSSKIILQALKY
-10 AAGKGTQATL
+10 ALEISGKTVF
-20 LRDYYNFYHIS
+20 DYGVIS
-31 TGDVLRE
+31 T
-38 IAETN
+38 
-43 TPLGCEIKALI
+43 PALEYLTKKKRTI
-54 DNGKLVSDELMAKLL
+54 GIMITASHNDFTYNGLKIIYKGHKLDDSL
-69 KEKIGSLGNV
+69 KE
-79 EGIIFDGFPRT
+79 
-90 LEQAH
+90 
-95 MLDEI
+95 
-100 LNEVGMKVNKV
+100 
-111 IYFDIDKDTAMKRAL
+111 
-126 GRVTCKD
+126 
-133 CGEIYNTYFDTFLKE
+133 
-148 DECSKCG
+148 
-155 GKLEKRM
+155 KLEKRM

-287 TELKMKNK
+287 TELKKKNK

-309 GITNVLEGNNI
+309 GITNVLEENNI

-447 NLIIAK
+447 NWIIAK

>member
-1 MNVVFIAPP
+1 MKYFKTDGIRGVFGASDLSIELILKVGYSFDIFNENKVLIGYDTRYSSKIILQALKY
-10 AAGKGTQATL
+10 ALEISGKTVF
-20 LRDYYNFYHIS
+20 DYGVIS
-31 TGDVLRE
+31 T
-38 IAETN
+38 
-43 TPLGCEIKALI
+43 PALEYLTKKKRTI
-54 DNGKLVSDELMAKLL
+54 GIMITASHNDFTYNGLKIIYKGHKLDDSL
-69 KEKIGSLGNV
+69 KE
-79 EGIIFDGFPRT
+79 
-90 LEQAH
+90 
-95 MLDEI
+95 
-100 LNEVGMKVNKV
+100 
-111 IYFDIDKDTAMKRAL
+111 
-126 GRVTCKD
+126 
-133 CGEIYNTYFDTFLKE
+133 
-148 DECSKCG
+148 
-155 GKLEKRM
+155 KLEKRM

-206 MCFLNDY
+206 MCFLEFY

-309 GITNVLEGNNI
+309 GITNVLEENNI

-447 NLIIAK
+447 NWIIAK